1 MSNEKPPT
9 RVSRRTFMGTAA
21 AAAGI
26 TIVPRHVLGAGF
38 QAPSDTVN
46 VAVVGYA
53 HGMGSNNLKNAMK
66 SDNIIALCDVDE
78 SAAAKQARVRQG
90 TTPEKFPKPPAEYK
104 DYRVMLEKQKD
115 IDAVIVA
122 TPDHM
127 HALVAMTA
135 MQLGKHVYVQK
146 PLTRTIS
153 EARALTEAARKYKV
167 VTQMGNQGHSEEG
180 LRLMQEWFNAGAIG
194 DVREVHCW
202 TNRPIWPQ
210 GMPRPTEEMAVPEGM
225 DWDLWLGGAPPRPFH
240 KTYHPSFWRAWQDF
254 GAGAMG
260 DMACHVMDASYT
272 VLKLG
277 APTSVIATAGA
288 IVQAPPAGQGGWGV
302 RVKYNDSYPPSSLI
316 HLSYP
321 QRGNLPPVKMHWY
334 DGGLLPER
342 PEELEADRKLPESGT
357 IFVGTKGKMWCET
370 YSESPRLIPESA
382 MTAFTNR
389 PAKTLPRVPNGRDGH
404 EKNWLDAIRSHGQ
417 AVSHFDYAGPFTES
431 VLLGNVALRFPGQRL
446 EWDAANMKVTNF
458 PEANQFVQH
467 HYRSGWT
474 LPTTL

>member
-210 GMPRPTEEMAVPEGM
+210 GMPRPTEEMPVPEGM
-225 DWDLWLGGAPPRPFH
+225 DWELWLGGAPPRPFH

-342 PEELEADRKLPESGT
+342 PDELEADRKLPESGT
-357 IFVGTKGKMWCET
+357 IFVGDKGKMWCET

>member
-1 MSNEKPPT
+1 MANEKTPPD
-9 RVSRRTFMGTAA
+9 VSRRQFVGTVAATAA
-21 AAAGI
+21 GL
-26 TIVPRHVLGAGF
+26 TIVPRHVLGGTGF
-38 QAPSDTVN
+38 QAPSDKVN

-53 HGMGSNNLKNAMK
+53 HGMGTSNLKNVVK
-66 SDNIIALCDVDE
+66 SDNIVALCDVDE
-78 SAAAKQARVRQG
+78 SAAAKEARVRSK
-90 TTPEKFPKPPAEYK
+90 TTPADFPKPPAEFK

-127 HALVAMTA
+127 HALVAMAA

-146 PLTRTIS
+146 PMTRTIA

-180 LRLMQEWFNAGAIG
+180 LRLMQEWFEAGAIG
-194 DVREVHCW
+194 EVREVHAW

-210 GMPRPTEEMAVPEGM
+210 GMPRPTEEMPVPEGM
-225 DWDLWLGGAPPRPFH
+225 DWELWLGAAPARPFH

-277 APTSVIATAGA
+277 APESIIATPGA
-288 IVQAPPAGQGGWGV
+288 IVQPPPAGQRGWGV

-321 QRGNLPPVKMHWY
+321 KRGDLPPVKVHWY

-342 PEELEADRKLPESGT
+342 PEDLEPERRMPESGT
-357 IFVGTKGKMWCET
+357 IFVGSKGKMWCET
-370 YSESPRLIPESA
+370 YSESPRLIPETA
-382 MTAFTNR
+382 MQAFTR
-389 PAKTLPRVPNGRDGH
+389 PAKTLPRVPEGRPGH
-404 EKNWLDAIRSHGQ
+404 EKNWLDAIRNKGQ
-417 AVSHFDYAGPFTES
+417 AVAHFDYAGPFTES
-431 VLLGNVALRFPGQRL
+431 VLLGNVAMRYPGERL
-446 EWDAANMKVTNF
+446 MWDAQSMKVTNK
-458 PEANQFVQH
+458 PDADQYIH
-467 HYRSGWT
+467 PTYKTGWT
-474 LPTTL
+474 LGS

>member
-1 MSNEKPPT
+1 MSNEKKPPT
-9 RVSRRTFMGTAA
+9 GVSRRQFMGTAA
-21 AAAGI
+21 AAAGV

-78 SAAAKQARVRQG
+78 SAAAKQARLRAG
-90 TTPEKFPKPPAEYK
+90 TTPDKFPKPPAEYK

-180 LRLMQEWFNAGAIG
+180 LRLMQEWFDAGAIG
-194 DVREVHCW
+194 QVREVHCW

-210 GMPRPTEEMAVPEGM
+210 GMPRPTEEMPVPDGM
-225 DWDLWLGGAPPRPFH
+225 DWDLWLGAAPTRPFH

-277 APTSVIATAGA
+277 SPTSIIATAGA

-342 PEELEADRKLPESGT
+342 PDDLEADRKLPESGT
-357 IFVGTKGKMWCET
+357 IFVGDKGKMWCET

-389 PAKTLPRVPNGRDGH
+389 PARTLPRVPGGRDGH

-417 AVSHFDYAGPFTES
+417 AVAHFDYAGPFTES

-446 EWDAANMKVTNF
+446 EWDTANMKVTNV
-458 PEANQFVQH
+458 PDANQFVNH
-467 HYRSGWT
+467 SYRSGWT
-474 LPTTL
+474 LTT